1 MRITTRTPRTTQT
14 TTLDDFTGSVDDE
27 EFETTVAA
35 VYDSKLA
42 ASTTTTSII
51 AEDVS
56 STEVADN
63 GSLFEDEIVVDLSTS
78 TTTYAAASSD
88 ASTAS
93 PVHETADKH
102 STFAPYSNPLEAAL
116 DAVNE
121 AVEELANNIDLD
133 VQNEIGVDQDFE
145 ESQQVQQAWNDLLP
159 AAEVSEAE
167 DKVAEDVAEAEDKA
181 VVVEDK
187 AEEVQEDIEAV
198 VEVSTASSRL
208 TSYEKN
214 IDTSL
219 FGGEF
224 SSSAVDEESVVST
237 VNEHGQQQVDAAAA
251 AVDEVENDVTSQRPE
266 VGDNGWFP
274 LKSYVEI
281 DRSGAK
287 PTASVEEVQI
297 TESKDYSDPDVFYD
311 VNKDGFDDSAAKDEY
326 NIPVSVKLT
335 LPEVTTI
342 FALPTTASSALV
354 EETTAAAAAA
364 DATSEVVPATAEAVG
379 PSTEVDA
386 AAAAPTTTFYSHSTT
401 TAAATTTL
409 STGTT
414 TTAPSTAAAA
424 AVTNTDL
431 PAPLYQ
437 VHYGILINIWCS
449 SI

>member
-1 MRITTRTPRTTQT
+1 M
-14 TTLDDFTGSVDDE
+14 
-27 EFETTVAA
+27 
-35 VYDSKLA
+35 
-42 ASTTTTSII
+42 
-51 AEDVS
+51 
-56 STEVADN
+56 
-63 GSLFEDEIVVDLSTS
+63 
-78 TTTYAAASSD
+78 
-88 ASTAS
+88 
-93 PVHETADKH
+93 
-102 STFAPYSNPLEAAL
+102 
-116 DAVNE
+116 
-121 AVEELANNIDLD
+121 
-133 VQNEIGVDQDFE
+133 
-145 ESQQVQQAWNDLLP
+145 
-159 AAEVSEAE
+159 
-167 DKVAEDVAEAEDKA
+167 
-181 VVVEDK
+181 
-187 AEEVQEDIEAV
+187 
-198 VEVSTASSRL
+198 
-208 TSYEKN
+208 
-214 IDTSL
+214 
-219 FGGEF
+219 
-224 SSSAVDEESVVST
+224 
-237 VNEHGQQQVDAAAA
+237 
-251 AVDEVENDVTSQRPE
+251 TSQRPE